1 MGWQL
6 CREHLFDRVRPCP
19 ATALHVRPSEADLA
33 IACVYCDG
41 AHPTAGEVRACWQR
55 TQGDGETAHAHGP
68 SEPTTS
74 PRQLAPTKASG
85 VASSADT
92 ALIRV
97 VRGPASLS
105 RNLVV
110 CDVRDVPAD
119 WSTAPRVFID
129 PAVIADPGHVVA
141 LAQARAITGESI
153 VFVLDPSTIAA
164 LRSSALIGEDRPL
177 HLLGPRW
184 TPLAERLQHL
194 VWANSI
200 DLCEPGKPRF
210 AMVES
215 AMRCGARPSTA
226 EEPGDVIA
234 PDGTPRWL
242 DGGPIRYSAPVDGVA
257 VVHRISLDHRS
268 LRPFRDTN
276 DTNADLAA
284 DQRAAVTHAGG
295 AARIIAPAGSG
306 KTRVLTERARHQ
318 LRQWQL
324 PASAVCLVAF
334 NKRAQEEMRQ
344 RTADL
349 PGVQVRTLNAIALAV
364 VNGAPPFAPRST
376 TVRTIDE
383 SEVRRLIG
391 KLVVFPRKR
400 NADPISPWI
409 EALSLARLGLRAPA
423 DVEALYDG
431 EVDGFAEVFPTYRRE
446 LARGGVVDFDDQI
459 FRAIE
464 ILAGDVVARAAAQ
477 RACRVLLVD
486 EFQDLTPAHLLLVR
500 LLAGPDAAV
509 FGVGDDDQTIY
520 GYNGADPAWLIDFA
534 QLFPGAGDHPLE
546 VNYRCPGGLVTVA
559 ERLLRHNTRRVP
571 KIIRA
576 ASADPAGWR
585 ADDTGDSV
593 AATVAT
599 VAAHVA
605 AGAAAADIAV
615 LTRVN
620 SLIAPV
626 QVGLAAIGVPTVG
639 GVGVEFLERT
649 AVRAALSWLRLA
661 TAGDN
666 SRFSA
671 SDLAEALR
679 RPSRPLHPNVSKWV
693 TEQTSLDGL
702 RRLAQR
708 LTAEREVERV
718 LSFAADIERLQV
730 MAATRATTAQLLRTV
745 RDAVGLASSITTL
758 DLNRRGMNRAA
769 QSDDLTAVAQ
779 LAEQHADPRTFE
791 AWLRD
796 CLQAPRSTS
805 GVTLATVHRVKGQ
818 EWPYV
823 IVHHAEADQ
832 FPHRLSEDT
841 EEERRLFHVAITRAS
856 RHVTIVTQDRPSP
869 FVDELTTEPLPA
881 SSRHMHRAVEPAQ
894 APTKAAHAKRPG
906 DGLSQD
912 GAALFEELRA
922 LRRHLAAGKP
932 AYTVLADAAL
942 AAIAQQQPRSLAEL
956 ATIRGIGPTKLEL
969 YGNAI
974 LAVVES
980 SIAPAVPSEPGAPT
994 LRSR

>member
-1 MGWQL
+1 M
-6 CREHLFDRVRPCP
+6 
-19 ATALHVRPSEADLA
+19 A
-33 IACVYCDG
+33 IACVYCGG
-41 AHPTAGEVRACWQR
+41 AHPTAHEVRSCWQR
-55 TQGDGETAHAHGP
+55 TQGGNESTLQADLTETAA
-68 SEPTTS
+68 S
-74 PRQLAPTKASG
+74 PRQRTAAQAP
-85 VASSADT
+85 SSAGQ

-97 VRGPASLS
+97 VRGPSSLS
-105 RNLVV
+105 RNVVV
-110 CDVRDVPAD
+110 CDVADVPVD
-119 WSTAPRVFID
+119 WGTAPVVFVD
-129 PAVIADPGHVVA
+129 ARVIADPRHVVA
-141 LAQARAITGESI
+141 LALARASAGESI
-153 VFVLDPSTIAA
+153 VFVLDAEVSAA
-164 LRSSALIGEDRPL
+164 LSVLATVGEDRPP

-200 DLCEPGKPRF
+200 DLSEPARPRF
-210 AMVES
+210 ALVDL
-215 AMRCGARPSTA
+215 AVRCGARPSDTD
-226 EEPGDVIA
+226 EPGDVIA
-234 PDGTPRWL
+234 PDGSPRWL
-242 DGGPIRYSAPVDGVA
+242 DGGPIRYSAPVHGVP
-257 VVHRISLDHRS
+257 VVHRVSLEHQS
-268 LRPFRDTN
+268 LRPFGDTN
-276 DTNADLAA
+276 DANAELAA
-284 DQRAAVTHAGG
+284 DQRAAVTHVGG

-364 VNGAPPFAPRST
+364 VNGAPPFAPRGT

-383 SEVRRLIG
+383 SDVRRLIG

-409 EALSLARLGLRAPA
+409 EALSLARLGLRAPGE
-423 DVEALYDG
+423 VEALYDG
-431 EVDGFAEVFPTYRRE
+431 EVDGFAEVFPAYRRE
-446 LARGGVVDFDDQI
+446 LARAGVVDFDEQI

-464 ILAGDVVARAAAQ
+464 ILAGDVAARTVAQ
-477 RACRVLLVD
+477 LACRVLLVD

-534 QLFPGAGDHPLE
+534 ELFAGAGDHPLE
-546 VNYRCPGGLVTVA
+546 VNYRCPGGLVAVVD
-559 ERLLRHNTRRVP
+559 RLLRHNTRRVP
-571 KIIRA
+571 KVIRA
-576 ASADPAGWR
+576 ASTDVAGWR
-585 ADDTGDSV
+585 AEETDDSV

-599 VAAHVA
+599 VAAHLA
-605 AGAAAADIAV
+605 AGAAATDIAV

-626 QVGLAAIGVPTVG
+626 QIGLAANGVPTVG

-661 TAGDN
+661 TADDT

-671 SDLAEALR
+671 ADLSEALR

-718 LSFAADIERLQV
+718 LSFAADIERLQGMV
-730 MAATRATTAQLLRTV
+730 ATRATTAQLLRTV

-791 AWLRD
+791 GWLRE
-796 CLQAPRSTS
+796 CLQAPRSTR

-823 IVHHAEADQ
+823 VVHHAEADQ
-832 FPHRLSEDT
+832 FPHRLAEDT

-869 FVDELTTEPLPA
+869 FVDELITEPPPA
-881 SSRHMHRAVEPAQ
+881 GSRPQHRAVEPTA
-894 APTKAAHAKRPG
+894 AATKVASAKRPG
-906 DGLSQD
+906 DGLSAD

-942 AAIAQQQPRSLAEL
+942 AAIAQQQPRTLADL

-974 LAVVES
+974 LAVVEAADATS
-980 SIAPAVPSEPGAPT
+980 T
-994 LRSR
+994 T